1 MALSDRNPP
10 PRLRSGQIG
19 TGAIVF
25 MVVAAASPLGA
36 MFVGAGASIGH
47 GNGIGTPGIYVIAGV
62 TLALFAVGYVAMS
75 RHVVSAGAF
84 YVYITRG
91 LGRAFGMGAAMI
103 ALICYNAYVVALIA
117 FVGISTQGAASADL
131 GIELPWQV
139 WSLLAY
145 LVLVT
150 LSYFRIELS
159 AKVLGVLLAAEFVI
173 LGLLDVMVL
182 VKNGPAAFPLES
194 FAPSSVFTATIGV
207 SVVYAFS
214 SFTGFEATAI
224 YGEEAREPRRTIPRA
239 TYIALALITGFYV
252 ITTWSLIAAFGPQG
266 AVQAAQQDSDFVF
279 KANSLYVGGISDHIM
294 HLLVCTSLFAA
305 LLAFHNAT
313 ARYMFALARDG
324 ALPRALARVH
334 DRHGSPHIASRTQL
348 GFAGVVLVLMALT
361 RLDVEDIAAG
371 FIGLGALGMLCLQG
385 LASCAVVGFFARR
398 PDRELW
404 RTTIAPIAAAL
415 LLATGIGLSV
425 WHFPALTGATSNLMN
440 HLWVLLPVAFGIGLL
455 GAYYLRRSRPDS
467 YADFGHLEPATGHD
481 TTAVATS
488 TAE

>member
-1 MALSDRNPP
+1 
-10 PRLRSGQIG
+10 
-19 TGAIVF
+19 

-47 GNGIGTPGIYVIAGV
+47 GNGIGTPGIYVIAGL

-91 LGRAFGMGAAMI
+91 LNRVCGMGAAMI

-117 FVGISTQGAASADL
+117 FVGISTESAATADI
-131 GIELPWQV
+131 GVELPWQI

-145 LVLVT
+145 LALVA
-150 LSYFRIELS
+150 LSYFRIEFS
-159 AKVLGVLLAAEFVI
+159 AKVLGVLLAAEFLI
-173 LGLLDVMVL
+173 LGLFDVMVL
-182 VKNGPAAFPLES
+182 IKNGPGAFPLES
-194 FAPSSVFTATIGV
+194 FAPSSIFTATIGV

-224 YGEEAREPRRTIPRA
+224 YGEEARQPRRTIPRA

-252 ITTWSLIAAFGPQG
+252 LTTWSLIGAFGPEG
-266 AVQAAQQDSDFVF
+266 AVEAAQQDSDFVF
-279 KANSLYVGGISDHIM
+279 RANSLYVGGISNHIM

-324 ALPRALARVH
+324 VLPRALARVH
-334 DRHGSPHIASRTQL
+334 TRHGAPHVAARSQL
-348 GFAGVVLVLMALT
+348 GLAGVVLVVMALT
-361 RLDVEDIAAG
+361 QVDVENIAAG
-371 FIGLGALGMLCLQG
+371 FLGLGALGMLCLQA

-404 RTTIAPIAAAL
+404 RTTIAPIAAAVL
-415 LLATGIGLSV
+415 LVLGISLSV
-425 WHFPALTGATSNLMN
+425 WHFPELTGATSVLMN
-440 HLWVLLPVAFGIGLL
+440 KLWTVLPVAFGAGVLF
-455 GAYYLRRSRPDS
+455 AYAINRRRPDV
-467 YADFGHLEPATGHD
+467 YAEFGHRDPQSDDTK
-481 TTAVATS
+481 TTAPTPHS
-488 TAE
+488 

>member
-1 MALSDRNPP
+1 MSETNPPP

-47 GNGIGTPGIYVIAGV
+47 GNGIGTPGIYVIAGL

-91 LGRAFGMGAAMI
+91 LGRVFGMGAAI
-103 ALICYNAYVVALIA
+103 VALVCYNAYVVALIA
-117 FVGISTQGAASADL
+117 FVGISTASAAASDT
-131 GIELPWQV
+131 GVELPWQI

-159 AKVLGVLLAAEFVI
+159 VKVLGVLLAAEFLI

-182 VKNGPAAFPLES
+182 VKNGPAAFPLQS
-194 FAPSSVFTATIGV
+194 FAPSSIFTATIGV

-224 YGEEAREPRRTIPRA
+224 YGEEARQPRRTIPRA
-239 TYIALALITGFYV
+239 TYVALALITGFYV
-252 ITTWSLIAAFGPQG
+252 VTTWSLIAAFGPEG
-266 AVQAAQQDSDFVF
+266 AVEAAQQDSDFVF
-279 KANSLYVGGISDHIM
+279 RANSLYVGGISDHIM

-324 ALPRALARVH
+324 VLPPALARVH
-334 DRHGSPHIASRTQL
+334 PRHGSPHIAGRTQL
-348 GFAGVVLVLMALT
+348 GFAGVVLVGMALT

-371 FIGLGALGMLCLQG
+371 FLGLGALGMLCLQA
-385 LASCAVVGFFARR
+385 LTSCAVVGFFAHRA
-398 PDRELW
+398 DRDLW
-404 RTTIAPIAAAL
+404 RTVLAPTAAAV
-415 LLATGIGLSV
+415 LLAVGIGLSV
-425 WHFPALTGATSNLMN
+425 WHFPELTGATSQLMN
-440 HLWVLLPVAFGIGLL
+440 HLWTVLPVAFGA
-455 GAYYLRRSRPDS
+455 GALYAGFLRRLRPDV
-467 YADFGHLEPATGHD
+467 YADFGIQNPRTD
-481 TTAVATS
+481 NTRITAHTPTS
-488 TAE
+488 